1 MQRQNKQKRGVAPSA
16 WNDRPV
22 LMMAGRKGVDSMAE
36 KEVLRYLFLVDRKLT
51 ILLNSGI
58 NWKPEYE
65 DELKS
70 IDMELVRLRKL
81 VDAEHI
87 KRGQTA

>member
-1 MQRQNKQKRGVAPSA
+1 
-16 WNDRPV
+16 
-22 LMMAGRKGVDSMAE
+22 MAE

-70 IDMELVRLRKL
+70 IDMELARLRKL